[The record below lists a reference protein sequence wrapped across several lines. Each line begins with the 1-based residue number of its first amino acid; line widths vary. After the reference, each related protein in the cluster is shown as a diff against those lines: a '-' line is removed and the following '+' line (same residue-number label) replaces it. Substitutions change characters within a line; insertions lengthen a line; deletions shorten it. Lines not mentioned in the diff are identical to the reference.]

1 MFGNINNSSRR
12 NERNDNYGSS
22 KDGDNKFKT
31 RKPNIQDQIT
41 YSISSEEES
50 EESQKSIRR
59 QKNKSSKVDELT
71 SIKKENIELKV
82 KNELLIQINKLTESL
97 LKNNSMLF
105 DISNEQQSIKSRLEK
120 LENEQKLKS
129 LRSNNE
135 SRSKLNDGDIF
146 PIGDNSF
153 STLKESKS
161 PVNNDPDKHTHSVL
175 PKMNEK
181 S

>member
-71 SIKKENIELKV
+71 SIKKENI
-82 KNELLIQINKLTESL
+82 
-97 LKNNSMLF
+97 
-105 DISNEQQSIKSRLEK
+105 
-120 LENEQKLKS
+120 
-129 LRSNNE
+129 
-135 SRSKLNDGDIF
+135 
-146 PIGDNSF
+146 
-153 STLKESKS
+153 
-161 PVNNDPDKHTHSVL
+161 DKRQCPGQCRHYG
-175 PKMNEK
+175 
-181 S
+181 